1 MVTMFILTS
10 CTFFQDSTT
19 STGVPETVA
28 LDKTPVKTI
37 TVAPVQDMP
46 QPDPTARPIET
57 RNASETAQSGGTR
70 TRDLPDLPSATAT
83 LPPSVMP
90 TIPPS
95 QIPLTSSELDRF
107 GVTIARM
114 NPDAEAAF
122 ALGLPFGSALNWNV
136 MRDPPEV
143 PAEFWQLI
151 RVGEEGIRGTDWD
164 IIAEV
169 LAAYPGSFWVVGN
182 EPDVQWQ
189 DNVTPE
195 RYAEIY
201 HEVYT
206 FIKQLDPS
214 AIVVI
219 GGVAQPTP
227 LRRAYLDVVLDTY
240 QSMYGEPMPIDVWNV
255 HAFILR
261 EEEDGW
267 GVGIPPGLAGEEGIL
282 YEIEDHDDVQILA
295 QNIRDFREWM
305 ADRGYGDRPLVISE
319 YGILMPEDYGFP
331 PERVSAFLEATFDLF
346 GEMVG
351 ENGDA
356 QDGDRLVQ
364 WWFWYSVYDDLL
376 YPTGNLWDE
385 ETGQLTEV
393 GQTWT
398 RYLTSRGINQNT
410 MGLTGS

>member
-346 GEMVG
+346 VEMVG